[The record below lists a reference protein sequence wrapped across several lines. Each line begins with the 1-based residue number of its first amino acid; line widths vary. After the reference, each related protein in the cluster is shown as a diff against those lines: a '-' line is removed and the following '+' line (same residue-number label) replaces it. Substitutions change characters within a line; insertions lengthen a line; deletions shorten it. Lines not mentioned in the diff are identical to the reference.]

1 MQRTDQDFKDGL
13 ALDLFSPTERS
24 LVVQK
29 NETPLPGNLVS
40 GSSGEPFMALS
51 PYSWVIEMNE
61 SAKDLIA
68 KVEVPYVPDELKKQ
82 GIDQANTYVGTLA
95 PDGKSWV
102 VSEPQRNVHAEFI
115 DGLRF
120 SVETASNMTMNVDIP
135 NGIEQSALPNGTQSL
150 NSFVWRVNTS
160 APQSKVKATM
170 LFPINLDMLKA
181 KLSSSA
187 SPDQLSI
194 ASRASNSSVFKPI
207 SAASQKLAI
216 QPETRIQV
224 QDLAQLDGDY
234 IILVKGA
241 KSSNGTGSSASNSST
256 SISSST
262 GKAPTMVPMDAI
274 SSLASGSLV
283 RVPCHSILWPLLGLY
298 AIL

>member
-1 MQRTDQDFKDGL
+1 
-13 ALDLFSPTERS
+13 
-24 LVVQK
+24 
-29 NETPLPGNLVS
+29 
-40 GSSGEPFMALS
+40 
-51 PYSWVIEMNE
+51 
-61 SAKDLIA
+61 
-68 KVEVPYVPDELKKQ
+68 
-82 GIDQANTYVGTLA
+82 
-95 PDGKSWV
+95 
-102 VSEPQRNVHAEFI
+102 
-115 DGLRF
+115 
-120 SVETASNMTMNVDIP
+120 
-135 NGIEQSALPNGTQSL
+135 
-150 NSFVWRVNTS
+150 
-160 APQSKVKATM
+160 
-170 LFPINLDMLKA
+170 MLKA